1 MKALSQKKIGVTVYK
16 ELLLKMTFT
25 DTAYGL
31 FINNLLV
38 SIAYRN

>member
-1 MKALSQKKIGVTVYK
+1 
-16 ELLLKMTFT
+16 MTFT

-38 SIAYRN
+38 FIAYRNWCK